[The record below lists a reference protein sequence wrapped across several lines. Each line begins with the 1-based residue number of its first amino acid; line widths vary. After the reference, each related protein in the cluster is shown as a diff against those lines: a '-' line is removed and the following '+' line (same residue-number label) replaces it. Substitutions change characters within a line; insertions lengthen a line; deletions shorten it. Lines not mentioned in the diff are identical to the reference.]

1 MLHPLL
7 VLAAVEAPSK
17 NTNKYIPAS
26 RWMIFFS
33 QFQSRLQL
41 TADSADLVILSEFYE
56 FISVAVFLRLESP
69 QLSIPSLDIWKP

>member
-1 MLHPLL
+1 MLRPLL

-56 FISVAVFLRLESP
+56 FISVAVFPRLESP
-69 QLSIPSLDIWKP
+69 QLSIPSLDICEP

>member
-1 MLHPLL
+1 MLLPLL
-7 VLAAVEAPSK
+7 VLAAVAAPSK

-56 FISVAVFLRLESP
+56 FISVVAVFPGLESSVLSS
-69 QLSIPSLDIWKP
+69 QLSIS